1 MGLETGVGMNPE
13 AARRALQAAR
23 LTQRVE
29 LWDGGGSDNA
39 RRRREP
45 GLAALATLG
54 SGWIIGLT

>member
-1 MGLETGVGMNPE
+1 MNPE
-13 AARRALQAAR
+13 AARRALQAAG

-29 LWDGGGSDNA
+29 LRDGGRSDYA
-39 RRRREP
+39 RVRREP